1 MSDER
6 NFDEKAEK
14 EVNKHDEKV
23 EERDVLSSIV
33 WAFIL
38 IWAGLVFLASNMGWF
53 DMLNLSVSSNWIFR
67 SVEDFS
73 EFGVWNLIAL
83 GAGVIVLLEVLV
95 RLIVP
100 NFRRHIG
107 GALIGAAV
115 LITIGLGGWYSWG
128 YLWPLI
134 LIAVGINVLITGL
147 RRKQE

>member
-1 MSDER
+1 MSEER
-6 NFDEKAEK
+6 NYDEKAEK

-23 EERDVLSSIV
+23 EERDVLNTIV

-38 IWAGLVFLASNMGWF
+38 IWAGLVFLASNLGWF
-53 DMLNLSVSSNWIFR
+53 EKLNLSVNSNWVFR
-67 SVEDFS
+67 SIQDFS

-95 RLIVP
+95 RLLVP
-100 NFRRHIG
+100 SFRRHIG

-147 RRKQE
+147 KRKQE